1 MSKIKALIT
10 TLVLGSSSIAAADSA
25 FTFNASAHVGIG
37 APVAAPPAVTV
48 VRDHRVEPAYAPPA
62 VTPVFA
68 PNRDRYRPAWVALSE
83 PTMLR
88 HNRTMIRIDTPSR
101 YSQLRLQ
108 TTAGA
113 SYVTSVMIRFADGTR
128 QEIAVNKW
136 LDTRAPM
143 FDLAISNRSSIERVI
158 IIGST
163 NRRASFQL
171 FGTPTYSRRWIR
183 PAR

>member
-25 FTFNASAHVGIG
+25 FTFNAHAHVGIG
-37 APVAAPPAVTV
+37 APVAAPPLGV
-48 VRDHRVEPAYAPPA
+48 VRDHRVEPAYAPPV
-62 VTPVFA
+62 VTPAFA
-68 PNRDRYRPAWVALSE
+68 PNPDRYRPAWVALSE
-83 PTMLR
+83 PMMLR
-88 HNRTMIRIDTPSR
+88 HNRTMIRLETPSR

-136 LDTRAPM
+136 LDMRSPM
-143 FDLAISNRSSIERVI
+143 FDLAISNRSSIERVV

-171 FGTPTYSRRWIR
+171 FGTPSYSRPWIR